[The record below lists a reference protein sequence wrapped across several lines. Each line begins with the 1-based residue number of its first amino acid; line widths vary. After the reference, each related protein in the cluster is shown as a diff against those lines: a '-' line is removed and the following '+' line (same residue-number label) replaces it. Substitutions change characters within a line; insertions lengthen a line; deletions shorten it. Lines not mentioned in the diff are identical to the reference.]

1 MAEAGQGGDKGSGQD
16 PQNPRRR
23 QWRPGGQTKSEWRR
37 DVPGPPTAP
46 PKPPKPAPS
55 GRLHGPVRGLQ
66 REAAGACRAQSRAHG
81 VGALLDTG
89 RVGSRRRPEP
99 LARRKEVY
107 STLRGLYPTHACREH
122 LEAFEL
128 LERFCGYREDRIP
141 PENII

>member
-1 MAEAGQGGDKGSGQD
+1 M
-16 PQNPRRR
+16 
-23 QWRPGGQTKSEWRR
+23 
-37 DVPGPPTAP
+37 
-46 PKPPKPAPS
+46 
-55 GRLHGPVRGLQ
+55 RGLQ

-141 PENII
+141 QLEDVSRFLKGAVPARGPPGAGSLSAALPLLEAPLRHTSH